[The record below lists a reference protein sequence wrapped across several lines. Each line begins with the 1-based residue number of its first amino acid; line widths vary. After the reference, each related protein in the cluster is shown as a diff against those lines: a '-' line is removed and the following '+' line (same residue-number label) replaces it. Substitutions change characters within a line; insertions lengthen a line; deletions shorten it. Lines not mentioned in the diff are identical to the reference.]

1 MYLLSIFFSCIILS
15 QTNVFAEL
23 SSSSCTLLR
32 TANSLTTIVPEIA
45 QLAMRFYR
53 ASSLISNQHH
63 RQKRFLSN
71 GNIGKSSSSGN
82 VKGTVVEQIMANTFR
97 DVNFTNVAI
106 LMLNNNETMNKL
118 RQNIDNDAIIRII
131 MREIN
136 YEKLGKG
143 LWSTFESKFNLEDF
157 ITNLINITQLDV
169 IHHELLS
176 NGTLPEWLLI
186 NLNPNLNIQIIERIF

>member
-1 MYLLSIFFSCIILS
+1 MYLLCIFFSCIVLF

-106 LMLNNNETMNKL
+106 LMLNNNETMNKI

-131 MREIN
+131 MREID

-176 NGTLPEWLLI
+176 NGTLPEWLLK